1 MFYLDVT
8 RIRKKRNLT
17 LAELASLTGIA
28 ESNLS
33 VYANRKQ
40 AVSLKTV
47 NRISKALG
55 VTDIAELITYNEEDN
70 SMN

>member
-40 AVSLKTV
+40 AVSLK
-47 NRISKALG
+47 
-55 VTDIAELITYNEEDN
+55 DC
-70 SMN
+70 